1 MKRIGNLVRPLT
13 KPIGNAR
20 GIAGISDWKFYL
32 VFLLYGLSFI
42 CFLNDPFFR
51 LQGKVVF
58 QQGMI
63 TLLFAVILLNTVYW
77 DFQLFG
83 KPSGGNL
90 FLQVFSYLPGGML
103 AARVLGDASKF
114 EYDKSAFAKLWSI
127 AEGTIH
133 KIGALELPLWLT
145 DIVSN
150 WKITIALVLLLVILS
165 STFHKAFKIGAL
177 CLFLFVAFV
186 TEMTS
191 KSSSGHLIVGAI
203 LFAIGLC
210 LQSSRYDYV
219 VYFERIDE
227 SLRQNGNIDSLLL
240 RCIMRIMSRL
250 YQDSQLSEKDI
261 REIVLD
267 VYNTGRGHGNEYND
281 MELNQIAAEVSRK
294 MIHSF
299 NLVNIQQSST
309 GSFMYPNRHLYIY
322 DSILRGIAVWPRVL
336 AVGLF
341 AILWT
346 ISPIDI
352 IPDALPFIGTF
363 DDVLAGLATTLML
376 TSTIKQEANIVQ
388 KS

>member
-1 MKRIGNLVRPLT
+1 
-13 KPIGNAR
+13 
-20 GIAGISDWKFYL
+20 
-32 VFLLYGLSFI
+32 
-42 CFLNDPFFR
+42 
-51 LQGKVVF
+51 
-58 QQGMI
+58 
-63 TLLFAVILLNTVYW
+63 
-77 DFQLFG
+77 
-83 KPSGGNL
+83 
-90 FLQVFSYLPGGML
+90 
-103 AARVLGDASKF
+103 
-114 EYDKSAFAKLWSI
+114 
-127 AEGTIH
+127 
-133 KIGALELPLWLT
+133 
-145 DIVSN
+145 
-150 WKITIALVLLLVILS
+150 
-165 STFHKAFKIGAL
+165 
-177 CLFLFVAFV
+177 
-186 TEMTS
+186 
-191 KSSSGHLIVGAI
+191 
-203 LFAIGLC
+203 
-210 LQSSRYDYV
+210 
-219 VYFERIDE
+219 
-227 SLRQNGNIDSLLL
+227 
-240 RCIMRIMSRL
+240 MSRL